1 MMESLPQTGG
11 KDAFNTLRQAGF
23 SLPTITEFIKRKIDA
38 GLFISALREC
48 LYREFKFRDVER
60 IDDGTAGRFVED
72 TDKCNP
78 TLVAVYNL
86 AVLDRPDGLTA
97 NPKVHAIVNFN
108 LDALLEQY
116 DKARHLVKGLP
127 GKRRCIHTIESP
139 SHDRIFGRVNI
150 YHPHGYLRFD
160 RFKENPTKEAIFT
173 VLSEHEFFDFYNRST
188 EIFTY
193 TMLFLLREYHCLFV
207 GMSMTD
213 DNIGRLLFY
222 SNIERQRS
230 REREKRSEIEPL
242 RHSAIMRRPAEGVH
256 LDLLETTL
264 KAIGVQPMW
273 IDSFS
278 QIPEAL
284 SQLSV

>member
-1 MMESLPQTGG
+1 MASDWEELKSNYNKKGLVLFLGAGVSIQSGVPTWSDLICRMMESLPQTGG

-150 YHPHGYLRFD
+150 YSSAWIPSLR
-160 RFKENPTKEAIFT
+160 PIQ
-173 VLSEHEFFDFYNRST
+173 
-188 EIFTY
+188 
-193 TMLFLLREYHCLFV
+193 RE
-207 GMSMTD
+207 
-213 DNIGRLLFY
+213 
-222 SNIERQRS
+222 SN
-230 REREKRSEIEPL
+230 KRS
-242 RHSAIMRRPAEGVH
+242 H
-256 LDLLETTL
+256 LHGPIRT
-264 KAIGVQPMW
+264 
-273 IDSFS
+273 
-278 QIPEAL
+278 
-284 SQLSV
+284 